1 MYIILYIGAALS
13 VCAGIVIIS
22 LVVEAG
28 SNKIEGINFPTDPLS
43 LAFGTFFLALAL
55 GSVATFLKNR
65 RNSD

>member
-13 VCAGIVIIS
+13 VLTGIAAIGMVVTGGGDEIKKIGLPMDPIS
-22 LVVEAG
+22 
-28 SNKIEGINFPTDPLS
+28 F
-43 LAFGTFFLALAL
+43 AFGTFFIALAL